1 MYQFNLYLSIF
12 FNILTNVGF
21 NLSAIH
27 ENVPVK
33 RWSFFAGGLVFGL
46 LNSYY
51 FTESLKGISLQVAS
65 AIFFSLT
72 IVGLFLV
79 SYFGFKEEVS
89 LLRIAGVFLIVGGV
103 VLVSLK

>member
-1 MYQFNLYLSIF
+1 MYQFHLYLSIF

-27 ENVPVK
+27 EKMPVK
-33 RWSFFAGGLVFGL
+33 RWSYFAGGLVFGL

-65 AIFFSLT
+65 AVFFSVT

-79 SYFGFKEEVS
+79 SYFGFKEQVS
-89 LLRIAGVFLIVGGV
+89 VLRVAGIFLIVAGV
-103 VLVSLK
+103 VMVSMK

>member
-1 MYQFNLYLSIF
+1 MYQFYLYLSIV

-21 NLSAIH
+21 NLSAIN
-27 ENVPVK
+27 EKMPAK
-33 RWSFFAGGLVFGL
+33 RWAYFAGGLVFGL

-65 AIFFSLT
+65 TAFFSLT

-79 SYFGFKEEVS
+79 SYFGFKEQVTV
-89 LLRIAGVFLIVGGV
+89 LRVAGVFVIVAGV
-103 VLVSLK
+103 VMVSLK